1 MTAKLVISGI
11 WVQYIGKSNDIP
23 RICSVSAI
31 LRWKPI
37 EELREL
43 VNEPLPKTIQ
53 VIDFD
58 RRKGSVDD
66 CDVVEFLGETY
77 GLRHPSDLQLYTKER
92 RNEILQATKEFGA
105 SIKQLSRLT
114 GIGEKIIR
122 NAKGRRNGA

>member
-77 GLRHPSDLQLYTKER
+77 GLRHPSDVPDPIAPRSY
-92 RNEILQATKEFGA
+92 FA
-105 SIKQLSRLT
+105 S
-114 GIGEKIIR
+114 
-122 NAKGRRNGA
+122 

>member
-43 VNEPLPKTIQ
+43 VNEPLPK
-53 VIDFD
+53 
-58 RRKGSVDD
+58 
-66 CDVVEFLGETY
+66 
-77 GLRHPSDLQLYTKER
+77 
-92 RNEILQATKEFGA
+92 ILQATKEFGA

>member
-1 MTAKLVISGI
+1 MRPFL
-11 WVQYIGKSNDIP
+11 
-23 RICSVSAI
+23 CSVSAI

-37 EELREL
+37 EELWEL

-66 CDVVEFLGETY
+66 CDVVEFLG
-77 GLRHPSDLQLYTKER
+77 
-92 RNEILQATKEFGA
+92 

-122 NAKGRRNGA
+122 NAKGRNGA